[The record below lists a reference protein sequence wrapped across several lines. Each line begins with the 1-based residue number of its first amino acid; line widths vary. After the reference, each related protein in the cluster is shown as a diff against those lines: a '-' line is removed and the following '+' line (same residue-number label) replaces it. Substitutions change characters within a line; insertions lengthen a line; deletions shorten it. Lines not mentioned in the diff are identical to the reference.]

1 MRSEQITIYLR
12 IIMSS
17 VNRIFVTA
25 FFISTLIITGCK
37 QKPSIDLAS
46 YQKEITDWQIKR
58 AEGLQKEN
66 GWLTLCGLFWLNEGE
81 NKFGTDSSNTIIFP
95 PDRSPAYAGSIFLEK
110 GQLRFKCAKGISIV
124 CNDSATSEM
133 KIQSDESGKATPT
146 IIKLGSLNFHIIKR
160 GDRLGVRVKDN
171 ESPSRKN
178 LKGLTYFPIELKLR
192 LEAKFEPYNPPKII
206 PIVNVLNQ
214 VNNDTCPGAIVFKIK
229 GNEYRIDALKE
240 GKEFFIIFH
249 DETAG
254 KETYGMGRFLYTE
267 LPDSL
272 NNVVIDFN
280 KAYNPPCA
288 FTEFATCPLPPKQNY
303 LAMRIEAGEKI
314 YAGAVHH

>member
-1 MRSEQITIYLR
+1 MHKTY
-12 IIMSS
+12 
-17 VNRIFVTA
+17 RIFYIV
-25 FFISTLIITGCK
+25 FFISALIIAGCTR
-37 QKPSIDLAS
+37 KPSINLAS

-58 AEGLQKEN
+58 TEGLQKEN

-95 PDRSPAYAGSIFLEK
+95 TDRSPAYAGSIFLEE
-110 GQLRFKCAKGISIV
+110 GQLRFKCAKGVSII
-124 CNDSATSEM
+124 CNDSAESEM
-133 KIQSDESGKATPT
+133 KIRSDESGKATPT
-146 IIKLGSLNFHIIKR
+146 IMKLGSLNFHIIKR

-171 ESPSRKN
+171 DNPARIN
-178 LKGLTYFPIELKLR
+178 FKGLNYFPIELKWR
-192 LEAKFEPYNPPKII
+192 VESKFEPYNPPKII

-214 VNNDTCPGAIVFKIK
+214 VNNDTCPGAIVFKIDGK
-229 GNEYRIDALKE
+229 EYRLDALRE

-254 KETYGMGRFLYTE
+254 KETYGMGRYLYAQ
-267 LPDSL
+267 LPDSA
-272 NNVVIDFN
+272 NIVVIDFN

-303 LAMRIEAGEKI
+303 LPIRIEAGEKN
-314 YAGAVHH
+314 YASTVHH